1 MKVKDL
7 IEILKTVDGDKEVYV
22 INGENGITYTKD
34 FSVVEG
40 IFKENIYL
48 DNRWGE

>member
-22 INGENGITYTKD
+22 INSENGITYTKD

-48 DNRWGE
+48 DRGWDE